1 MLAKKFRSN
10 YSGKRIEI
18 KRRVNEL
25 NEKIGDLEI
34 TDKTI
39 GAING
44 GGMTVPMLQSLTDS
58 KLDELINNGMSPNV
72 IYNYTKNPLFVN
84 MCLNYW
90 DNNVVRGNNS
100 AWGREGFRILKKLIE
115 HGANLDLPIF
125 HSSNYTLLEYLVDD
139 LRSRIK
145 GQMGKSVTPEAI
157 KNAVEFLNF
166 IQKHTN
172 KKVDLTLPVRSK
184 SLKIPSNAD
193 IPKAINKLLRDI
205 RKQIPKETLVELDD
219 EGAYNDGAYIVRTD
233 VYFDENENEIALDIH
248 LYDVKDGNKRGD
260 FIESGDGTSVSIEG
274 REGALFDKNEYK
286 KLLDD
291 IVEEFMDKVDE
302 WTGNITI

>member
-1 MLAKKFRSN
+1 MLAKEFRSN
-10 YSGKRIEI
+10 YASKRI
-18 KRRVNEL
+18 KTKSVNEI
-25 NEKIGDLEI
+25 NEKIGDLEV

-44 GGMTVPMLQSLTDS
+44 DGMSLSMLKSLTDS

-72 IYNYTKNPLFVN
+72 IYNYTKNPFFVH
-84 MCLNYW
+84 MCLDYW
-90 DNNVVRGNNS
+90 NNNVVRGNET
-100 AWGREGFRILKKLIE
+100 AWGREAFRIFKKLVE
-115 HGANLDLPIF
+115 HGADLDLPAFRGSRATI
-125 HSSNYTLLEYLVDD
+125 LEVLVDD

-145 GQMGKSVTPEAI
+145 GRMGKSITPEAT
-157 KNAVEFLNF
+157 KKAVEFLNF
-166 IQKHTN
+166 LQKHTN
-172 KKVDLTLPVRSK
+172 KKVDLTLPVIPK

-193 IPKAINKLLRDI
+193 IPKVINKLLRDI

-219 EGAYNDGAYIVRTD
+219 EYIVETD
-233 VYFDENENEIALDIH
+233 VYFDENENEIALDINI
-248 LYDVKDGNKRGD
+248 YDVKDGNKRGD

-274 REGALFDKNEYK
+274 REGSLFDKNEYK

-302 WTGNITI
+302 FTGGIEIN

>member
-1 MLAKKFRSN
+1 MLAKEFRSN
-10 YSGKRIEI
+10 YASKRI
-18 KRRVNEL
+18 KTKRVNEI
-25 NEKIGDLEI
+25 NEKIGDLEV

-44 GGMTVPMLQSLTDS
+44 DGMSLSMLKSLTDS

-72 IYNYTKNPLFVN
+72 IYNYTKNPFFVH
-84 MCLNYW
+84 MCLDYW
-90 DNNVVRGNNS
+90 NNNVVRGNET
-100 AWGREGFRILKKLIE
+100 AWGREAFRIFKKLVE
-115 HGANLDLPIF
+115 HGADLDLPAFRGSRATI
-125 HSSNYTLLEYLVDD
+125 LEVLVDD

-145 GQMGKSVTPEAI
+145 GRMGKSITPEAT
-157 KNAVEFLNF
+157 KKAVEFLNF
-166 IQKHTN
+166 LQKHTN
-172 KKVDLTLPVRSK
+172 KKVDLTLPVIPK

-193 IPKAINKLLRDI
+193 IPKVINKLLRDI

-219 EGAYNDGAYIVRTD
+219 EYIVETD
-233 VYFDENENEIALDIH
+233 VYFDENENEIALDINI
-248 LYDVKDGNKRGD
+248 YDVKDGNKRGD

-274 REGALFDKNEYK
+274 REGSLFDKNEYK

-302 WTGNITI
+302 FTGGIEIN